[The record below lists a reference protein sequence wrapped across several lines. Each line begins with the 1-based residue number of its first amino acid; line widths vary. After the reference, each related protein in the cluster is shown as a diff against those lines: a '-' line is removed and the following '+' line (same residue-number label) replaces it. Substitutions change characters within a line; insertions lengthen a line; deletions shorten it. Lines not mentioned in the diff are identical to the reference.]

1 MKIQIKMRNRNNIT
15 RNIVVS
21 CRVDK
26 IVSLSFSRV
35 VIIDEDRQGGG
46 ERERER
52 EGKKK
57 NKSCTHC
64 AREGLTSRPLNSI
77 ENLN

>member
-26 IVSLSFSRV
+26 IAPVSLSFSRV
-35 VIIDEDRQGGG
+35 VIIDEDRRGGG
-46 ERERER
+46 ERER

>member
-35 VIIDEDRQGGG
+35 VIIDEDRRGV
-46 ERERER
+46 ERER
-52 EGKKK
+52 GKGRRKI
-57 NKSCTHC
+57 NPVRIVH
-64 AREGLTSRPLNSI
+64 ARV
-77 ENLN
+77 

>member
-35 VIIDEDRQGGG
+35 VIIDEDRRGDG
-46 ERERER
+46 EREREGR
-52 EGKKK
+52 EEEK
-57 NKSCTHC
+57 
-64 AREGLTSRPLNSI
+64 
-77 ENLN
+77 

>member
-35 VIIDEDRQGGG
+35 VIIDEDRRGRDG
-46 ERERER
+46 EREGRE
-52 EGKKK
+52 EEK
-57 NKSCTHC
+57 
-64 AREGLTSRPLNSI
+64 
-77 ENLN
+77 

>member
-35 VIIDEDRQGGG
+35 VIIDEDRRGGG
-46 ERERER
+46 ERER
-52 EGKKK
+52 GKGRRKI
-57 NKSCTHC
+57 NPVRIVH
-64 AREGLTSRPLNSI
+64 ARV
-77 ENLN
+77 